1 MCRNSVKA
9 FVLLFAVLFSL
20 LITSLEQID
29 CPKMSGSQRPSR
41 VPTRRSTAL
50 KYDNDHSYVKN
61 TQKGTQ
67 KGKIKNISSQNDDI
81 NVDNSCDESDDSVSL
96 LNENPAPCNGCKKT
110 LSKTENGVCCN
121 FCEHWFCLKCSKL
134 KRMVYQALKD
144 SPDSLMWF
152 CSNCLTAFPGVKKF
166 MIRMG
171 TLEDKFDKLEQRV
184 ENLEKQPS
192 TIENVKDIVREE
204 VREIRDIESR
214 RLHMICFNL
223 PESSDE
229 DPDQRKND
237 DETNLKGLI
246 DTDMNLRD
254 QNIEVENPVRLGKR
268 THNPHNETDD
278 MSSKVT
284 RPLRFK
290 VQNFEDKRKILQGN
304 TQLKRNADE
313 KISKIYLTPDLTKK
327 QREDSFKL
335 REELRYRS
343 RVLEE
348 KNLRISRGRIVT
360 VGDTDSNSSS
370 WNRYKGPRVFNSRTI
385 GGSGPSVERE
395 GPPGVRPFLNS
406 Q

>member
-1 MCRNSVKA
+1 MCRNSVLA
-9 FVLLFAVLFSL
+9 FISLLAVLLL
-20 LITSLEQID
+20 LLVTSLEQID

-41 VPTRRSTAL
+41 VPTRRSATL
-50 KYDNDHSYVKN
+50 KYDNDHSYVKH

-67 KGKIKNISSQNDDI
+67 KGKTKNIPSQNDDI

-96 LNENPAPCNGCKKT
+96 LNENPAPCYGCQKT

-134 KRMVYQALKD
+134 KKIVYQALKD

-152 CSNCLTAFPGVKKF
+152 CTNCLTAFPGVKKF

-171 TLEDKFDKLEQRV
+171 TLEDKFDKLEERV
-184 ENLEKQPS
+184 GKLEKQPS
-192 TIENVKDIVREE
+192 TIENINDIVREE

-214 RLHMICFNL
+214 KLHMVCFNL
-223 PESSDE
+223 PESVNE
-229 DPDQRKND
+229 DPDQRKTD
-237 DETNLKGLI
+237 DESYLKGLI

-254 QNIEVENPVRLGKR
+254 QNIEVENPIRLGKR
-268 THNPHNETDD
+268 IHDPRNQTDE
-278 MSSKVT
+278 MSSKGS

-290 VQNFEDKRKILQGN
+290 VQNFEDKRKILQSN

-313 KISKIYLTPDLTKK
+313 KISKIYITPDLTKK

-360 VGDTDSNSSS
+360 TGGTDGNSSN

-385 GGSGPSVERE
+385 GGSSPSVERE
-395 GPPGVRPFLNS
+395 DPPGVRPFLNR